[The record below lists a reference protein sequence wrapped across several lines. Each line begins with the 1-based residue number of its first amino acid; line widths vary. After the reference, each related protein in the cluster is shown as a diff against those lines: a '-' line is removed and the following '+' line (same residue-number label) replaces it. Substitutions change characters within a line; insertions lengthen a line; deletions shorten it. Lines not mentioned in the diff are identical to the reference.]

1 MVSTVSRV
9 WKPDKT
15 LTLVFEIVL
24 NAPSGAATQM
34 NYCFEWLMNSCNL
47 PFNLPTSEALF

>member
-1 MVSTVSRV
+1 MVSTVSRI